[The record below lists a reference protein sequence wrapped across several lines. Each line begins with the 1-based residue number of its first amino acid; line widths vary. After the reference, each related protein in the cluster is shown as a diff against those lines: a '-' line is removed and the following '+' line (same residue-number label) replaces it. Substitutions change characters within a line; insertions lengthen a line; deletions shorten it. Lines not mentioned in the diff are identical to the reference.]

1 MLGERHGLLSLTWLE
16 SSDEER
22 HPSSDMALLIMLLDS
37 MDECAEVQ
45 DGELL
50 HQVVEV
56 LARVVEGLEVLCDGA
71 VLEEEQVAVVNR
83 LYTTVEG
90 ADYSGNCPLIVYIFV
105 AWDIICLPDYPW
117 SEENCVFCTLV
128 SGAVAMSCRVMPG
141 IILQQ

>member
-1 MLGERHGLLSLTWLE
+1 
-16 SSDEER
+16 
-22 HPSSDMALLIMLLDS
+22 MALLIMLLDS

-71 VLEEEQVAVVNR
+71 VMEEEQVALVNR

-90 ADYSGNCPLIVYIFV
+90 ADYSGNCPR
-105 AWDIICLPDYPW
+105 
-117 SEENCVFCTLV
+117 LV
-128 SGAVAMSCRVMPG
+128 HKFG
-141 IILQQ
+141 I